1 LALRILSRLHSAH
14 CRMHFA
20 LTISPL
26 PINGLIYSSVSAA
39 EPRHRD
45 GLKACAR
52 KGCSIFLLFHDRY
65 SPSELVVPPE
75 LIDLFNISP
84 AMIASVRLSQRQRL
98 AFVNAEVGALPFTA
112 Y

>member
-1 LALRILSRLHSAH
+1 
-14 CRMHFA
+14 MHFV

-26 PINGLIYSSVSAA
+26 PINSLIYSSVSAA
-39 EPRHRD
+39 EPRH